1 MTEHEGGTF
10 VFADIAGYTA
20 LTEAHGD
27 ADAAELAGTFC
38 REMSQAARSSGGE
51 VIKTIGDAV
60 MVRHVEPSDAVL
72 LGLTAAHDVMAGH
85 GFPAVRV
92 GMHHGP
98 AIRRGDDWFGATVN
112 LAARVAGVAAGG
124 EVLVTD
130 AVRDGAGGLE
140 SVEFQSRGHHRMRNV
155 AALVPIYV
163 AVADERSAD
172 SHDVD
177 PVCRML
183 VAEGREAGTLRH
195 ARCSIASART
205 TAPASSSAIRTRTRR
220 PSGGGRALGGPDD
233 DQYPGSQFE
242 DVVRDSVVQQTGT
255 ARREHH
261 RRPRDALCVCRL
273 HAQRLVRI
281 WRWKPDV
288 HRVLP
293 CFQYPLHAG

>member
-1 MTEHEGGTF
+1 MTESEGGTF

-27 ADAAELAGTFC
+27 ADAAELAATFC
-38 REMSQAARSSGGE
+38 RELSQAARASGGE

-60 MVRHVEPSDAVL
+60 MVRHAEPSEAVL

-98 AIRRGDDWFGATVN
+98 AICREGDWFGGTVN

-130 AVRDGAGGLE
+130 AVRDGAGVLE
-140 SVEFQSRGHHRMRNV
+140 GVEFQSRGHHRMRNV
-155 AALVPIYV
+155 SALVPIYV
-163 AVADERSAD
+163 AVAEQRSRAE
-172 SHDVD
+172 HDID

-195 ARCSIASART
+195 NETLYRFCSHDCARQFLRDPDAY
-205 TAPASSSAIRTRTRR
+205 TAP
-220 PSGGGRALGGPDD
+220 
-233 DQYPGSQFE
+233 
-242 DVVRDSVVQQTGT
+242 
-255 ARREHH
+255 
-261 RRPRDALCVCRL
+261 
-273 HAQRLVRI
+273 
-281 WRWKPDV
+281 
-288 HRVLP
+288 
-293 CFQYPLHAG
+293 